1 MMTQKSPKRTPL
13 PGILPTLKAGFEVTG
28 RHWWLVLL
36 PALLDTFYWLGPR
49 LSPRLLVEQAINT
62 LAGQPLLAEMNDQL
76 ITAAQQ
82 TNLFTSLTIPFLGV
96 PALMRLAPAETPL
109 SPSIIEVQSL
119 ALWFFLFLGLSI
131 AGILLTAFYFTL
143 VARAVKQ
150 DQKQLALRQFLQRVL
165 RTWGQLTLIGLGL
178 LIAALIIFF
187 PLLLIGYLLSL
198 ISGQLFFLVLLI
210 GTMLLFW
217 IAVFCGFA
225 PHGLTLNGRSL
236 FQAVTESVQLVRINY
251 ISTMLLLLAI
261 TSISTLMDY
270 LLRLADDGSWLT
282 LSSILGHAFVSTSLV
297 AATYVFYQDRVT
309 IQLIAQRHPLPIDP
323 IEETSNGR

>member
-1 MMTQKSPKRTPL
+1 MTQKSPKRTPL

-36 PALLDTFYWLGPR
+36 PTLLDTFYWLGPR
-49 LSPRLLVEQAINT
+49 LSPRLLVEQTINT
-62 LAGQPLLAEMNDQL
+62 LTSQPLFAQMNDQL

-109 SPSIIEVQSL
+109 SPFIIEVQSL
-119 ALWFFLFLGLSI
+119 GMWFLLFLGLSVT
-131 AGILLTAFYFTL
+131 GVLLTALYFSL

-150 DQKQLALRQFLQRVL
+150 GKSRLSPGQFMRRVL
-165 RTWGQLTLIGLGL
+165 RTWGQLTVIGLGL
-178 LIAALIIFF
+178 VIMALIIFF
-187 PLLLIGYLLSL
+187 PLLIIGYILSL
-198 ISGQLFFLVLLI
+198 ISAQLFILVLLI

-251 ISTMLLLLAI
+251 ISTMILLLAI
-261 TSISTLMDY
+261 TGISTLMDY
-270 LLRLADDGSWLT
+270 LLRFADDGSWLT

-323 IEETSNGR
+323 IEETSNG